1 MSATNHAT
9 MTNATDSMTETI
21 RYRVRQCTLGPLL
34 IAANDRGVCAILFGD
49 DPQALATDL
58 AVRFPDSTL
67 TQGDDTFD
75 RMADRVMRFI
85 DKPNGRVDFPLDASG
100 TDFQKRVWQ
109 ALREIAPGTTAS
121 YKEVAIR
128 IGAPRAVRAIARAC
142 AANPVAVA
150 IPCHRVVRSDGSMS
164 GYRWGTA
171 RKRALLDREAR
182 T

>member
-9 MTNATDSMTETI
+9 MTDATDSMTETI
-21 RYRVRQCTLGPLL
+21 RFRVRQCTLGPLL

-49 DPQALATDL
+49 DAQALESDL
-58 AVRFPDSTL
+58 AARFPGAVL
-67 TQGDDTFD
+67 TQSDETFD
-75 RMADRVMRFI
+75 LLSDRVMRYI
-85 DKPNGRVDFPLDASG
+85 DQPDGTVDFPLDASG

-128 IGAPRAVRAIARAC
+128 IGSPKAVRAIARAC

-150 IPCHRVVRSDGSMS
+150 IPCHRVVRSDGAMS

-171 RKRALLDREAR
+171 RKRALLDREAGA
-182 T
+182 